1 MGDEMIKIENCK
13 YKVIVDTREKQVNH
27 ILNKFDEGFEN
38 KPSHHDMYRGKK
50 STFTEPI
57 SYYKQ
62 EKGLKTGDFTICV
75 QLPNNCQI
83 NFQDK
88 IVIERKKDLN
98 ELASNLYD
106 SKSKDENGLTRIE
119 REFLRAKE
127 KDIKMHLLIETEDAI
142 SKILSSK
149 HFRYDRASK
158 INPKSFMMMFL
169 SLCNRYDINVWYC
182 NKKDSARII
191 HDLLYVYVREYLK
204 NVSIINDSY
213 VVEEK

>member
-1 MGDEMIKIENCK
+1 MIKIENCR

-27 ILNKFDEGFEN
+27 ILNKFDGGFEN

-98 ELASNLYD
+98 ELCCNLFDKKD
-106 SKSKDENGLTRIE
+106 SEGLTRFE
-119 REFLRAKE
+119 RELVRAKE
-127 KDIKMHLLIETEDAI
+127 QGIKVILLVEIDNMH
-142 SKILSSK
+142 SKIMSSK
-149 HFRYDRASK
+149 HFRYDKASK
-158 INPKSFMMMFL
+158 VSPKAFNSIL
-169 SLCNRYDINVWYC
+169 RSLQARYDISIEYC
-182 NKKDSARII
+182 EKNQSARLI
-191 HDLLYVYVREYLK
+191 HDILYYHAREYLK
-204 NVSIINDSY
+204 NVSMVNDSY
-213 VVEEK
+213 VVEEI